1 MDRYDQRKITRN
13 LVVVKER
20 VEGDLDYIIDRLIE
34 RDVLTIQSKV
44 VLLWQGYKHFN
55 MLKT

>member
-34 RDVLTIQSKV
+34 RDILSIQSKV
-44 VLLWQGYKHFN
+44 K
-55 MLKT
+55 